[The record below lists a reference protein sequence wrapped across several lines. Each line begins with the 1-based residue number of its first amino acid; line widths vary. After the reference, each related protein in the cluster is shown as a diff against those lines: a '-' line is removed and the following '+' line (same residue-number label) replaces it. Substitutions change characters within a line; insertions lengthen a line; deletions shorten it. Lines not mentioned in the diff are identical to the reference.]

1 MKILFCTPSFHH
13 PTNPLSSIF
22 FEDQVKAVKGNK
34 NHMVIVIAVNMI
46 AVKSFRSFRYLIPEF
61 RITDTKTEKIYLSN
75 FISFPKMKRL
85 NFKIQL
91 LLMKFLFRKYIHI
104 NDLPQIIHAQQY
116 DGGALALWAKRKFS
130 IKFVLTEHS
139 SVFAR
144 NLAKKWEISLAQ
156 KVYCESSYN
165 IAVSKEFA
173 AFLSEKFK
181 VQFNYIPN
189 VVDTDFFTP
198 GIRTETGFT
207 FVNVA
212 NLDDNKNHKLLIE
225 SFSKY
230 FRGNSGFQ
238 LIIVG
243 EGMKLPEL
251 NCLIDSLKIRDQVKL
266 LGKLTRYEI
275 KEILGQSS
283 CFVLSSIYETFG
295 IVIIEA
301 MSCGLPAVSTRS
313 KGPESIIVDKKL
325 GILCDN
331 NSTSMGEALLKATEE
346 RYDARFI
353 RNYVIENFSMTSVS
367 DILSEI
373 YKKYVSI

>member
-1 MKILFCTPSFHH
+1 
-13 PTNPLSSIF
+13 
-22 FEDQVKAVKGNK
+22 
-34 NHMVIVIAVNMI
+34 MVSVIAVNMI
-46 AVKSFRSFRYLIPEF
+46 AVKSYRSFRYLIPEF
-61 RITDTKTEKIYLSN
+61 SITDTKTDKVYLSN
-75 FISFPKMKRL
+75 FISFPKMKRF
-85 NFKIQL
+85 NFRMQL
-91 LLMKFLFRKYIHI
+91 LLMKLLFRKYVKA
-104 NDLPQIIHAQQY
+104 NDLPQILHAQQY

-139 SVFAR
+139 SIFAR
-144 NLAKKWEISLAQ
+144 NLAKNWEILLAQ
-156 KVYCESSYN
+156 KVYSESSYN

-173 AFLSEKFK
+173 AYLSERFD

-198 GIRTETGFT
+198 GIKSETGFV

-230 FRGNSGFQ
+230 FKEISGFE

-243 EGMKLPEL
+243 EGMKSSEL
-251 NCLIDSLKIRDQVKL
+251 NCLIDDLKIKDQVKL
-266 LGKLTRYEI
+266 LGKLTRNEI
-275 KEILGQSS
+275 KEILGRSS
-283 CFVLSSIYETFG
+283 CFVLSSTYETFG

-325 GILCDN
+325 GILCEN
-331 NSTSMGEALLKATEE
+331 NSTSLGEALLEATEE
-346 RYDARFI
+346 KYDARFI
-353 RNYVIENFSMTSVS
+353 RNYVIENFSISSVS
-367 DILSEI
+367 NTLSEI